1 MSKSAKILAVLGVGN
16 GKTVSQ
22 VGPLISSAG
31 MAAAGKC
38 KQPL

>member
-1 MSKSAKILAVLGVGN
+1 MGKSAKILAVLGTGT

-22 VGPLISSAG
+22 VGPVTSSAG
-31 MAAAGKC
+31 MAAAGKH

>member
-1 MSKSAKILAVLGVGN
+1 MSKSAKILAVLGVGT

-22 VGPLISSAG
+22 VGPVTS
-31 MAAAGKC
+31 AAGKC

>member
-1 MSKSAKILAVLGVGN
+1 MTVLAKTIAVLGMGT

-22 VGPLISSAG
+22 VGPVTSSG
-31 MAAAGKC
+31 GTAAAGKC